1 LFIQEVFEM
10 RFFRESCRFLCLPL
24 AALMILV
31 SAPLT
36 TVHAALVTT
45 DEVVADPA
53 ATAAADREKVVNF
66 LRQEGVRDQLVS
78 LGVSPA
84 EVEARLAA
92 LSPAELSQLSDRI
105 DAMPAGQGG
114 IGVVVG
120 AILII
125 FLVLLLTDLLGL
137 TDIFPFV
144 HSQR

>member
-1 LFIQEVFEM
+1 M

-31 SAPLT
+31 SAPLS

-45 DEVVADPA
+45 DEVVADPIA
-53 ATAAADREKVVNF
+53 ASADREKIVNF
-66 LRQEGVRDQLVS
+66 LQQGAVRDRLVAM
-78 LGVSPA
+78 GVKPS

-92 LSPAELSQLSDRI
+92 LSPAELAQISDRI
-105 DAMPAGQGG
+105 DQMPAGQSA

-125 FLVLLLTDLLGL
+125 FLVLLITDLVGL
-137 TDIFPFV
+137 TDVFPFV
-144 HSQR
+144 KSQR